1 MFGFEA
7 VANLDIHGFSNTVTY
22 LIIDVP

>member
-22 LIIDVP
+22 LIIDNY